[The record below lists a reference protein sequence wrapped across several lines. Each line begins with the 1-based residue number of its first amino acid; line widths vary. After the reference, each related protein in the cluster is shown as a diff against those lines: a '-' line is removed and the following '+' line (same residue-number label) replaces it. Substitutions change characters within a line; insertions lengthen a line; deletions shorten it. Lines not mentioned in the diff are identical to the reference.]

1 MTVLGQSPATP
12 KTTSLPLTP
21 SAAPLPALK
30 YRLLPAVPDLT
41 QGNAAPGWLRAFSAL
56 AESRLPLAQKHY
68 DWESYEA
75 PADAVPLADVRRLLS
90 VAEVALAL
98 SESAARRD
106 HCAWGDEPLTLRSPP
121 YLMPHPQR
129 FRELSAVL
137 GLRFRLALAERRYAE
152 AARALQTELA
162 LARHTAEGGRL
173 IDTLIGM
180 SIAASVLRHVE
191 EWTTTPD
198 SPNLYWAL
206 SAVAHPFPG
215 LRKSYENEFGVLY
228 RTFPELRD
236 LAQARRTPEEMRRLS
251 EELLRL
257 LPDIS
262 EASPKHGWS
271 DKFNLT
277 LRAATT
283 YPEAKRYLLDH
294 GRTAAQVEAMPVLQV
309 VLIYVTEEFD
319 RWRDDTLKW
328 VELPYQQSGAGLQRM
343 CARLQELGPAQQFL
357 PITRLVPLPNMER
370 IAGGMARLERT
381 VAGLRCVEAVRLY
394 AAAHDGKVPSA
405 LEEIKEVPIPLDPMT
420 GRPFRYSLREG
431 RAVVEAPPPAADLA
445 VSAESGLRYELT
457 IRR

>member
-1 MTVLGQSPATP
+1 
-12 KTTSLPLTP
+12 LT
-21 SAAPLPALK
+21 
-30 YRLLPAVPDLT
+30 
-41 QGNAAPGWLRAFSAL
+41 
-56 AESRLPLAQKHY
+56 QKHY
-68 DWESYEA
+68 DWESYEV

-90 VAEVALAL
+90 FAEVALTL
-98 SESAARRD
+98 SDSAARRD

-121 YLMPHPQR
+121 FWMPHPQR

-162 LARHTAEGGRL
+162 LARHSSEGGRL

-206 SAVAHPFPG
+206 SAVAQPFPG
-215 LRKSYENEFGVLY
+215 LRKSFENEFGVLY

-236 LAQARRTPEEMRRLS
+236 LAHASRTPEEMRRLS

-257 LPDIS
+257 LPGFS

-271 DKFNLT
+271 HKVDLT

-294 GRTAAQVEAMPVLQV
+294 GRTGAQVQAMPVLQV
-309 VLIYVTEEFD
+309 VLIFVTGEFD

-328 VELPYQQSGAGLQRM
+328 VDLPYHQAGAGLQRM
-343 CARLQELGPAQQFL
+343 CARLQELEPAQQFL
-357 PITRLVPLPNMER
+357 PMTRLVPLPNMER

-381 VAGLRCVEAVRLY
+381 VAGLRCVEAVRLH
-394 AAAHDGKVPSA
+394 AAAHDGKLPGT
-405 LEEIKEVPIPLDPMT
+405 LDEIKEVPIPLDPMT
-420 GRPFRYSLREG
+420 GRAFRYSMREG
-431 RAVVEAPPPAADLA
+431 RAVLEAPPPPGELA
-445 VSAESGLRYELT
+445 VTAESGLRYELT
-457 IRR
+457 TRR